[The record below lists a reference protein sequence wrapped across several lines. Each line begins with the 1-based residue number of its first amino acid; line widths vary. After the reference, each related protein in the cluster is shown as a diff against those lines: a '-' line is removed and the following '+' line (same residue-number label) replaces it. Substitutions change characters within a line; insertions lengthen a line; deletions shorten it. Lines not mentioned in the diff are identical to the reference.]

1 MGQVFTDITLK
12 NAGDVTLTEH
22 GYKQEQEIRQTTVS
36 ILVDTGA
43 GTLVITEAL
52 QQELGLRARREKT
65 VRMANNDS
73 VNVKEADPVEVHWE
87 NRSMVCCPWVIPGAG
102 KALLGLIPL
111 EDMDLMVDPN
121 GQKVVGAHGNE
132 AVGILY

>member
-1 MGQVFTDITLK
+1 MGQVFTEITLK

-22 GYKQEQEIRQTTVS
+22 GYRQEQEIRQTTVN

-52 QQELGLRARREKT
+52 QQELGLKSRKEKS
-65 VRMANNDS
+65 VRMANNDKVS
-73 VNVKEADPVEVHWE
+73 IQETDPVEVHWK
-87 NRSMVCCPWVIPGAG
+87 NRSMVCRSWVIPGAQ

-121 GQKVVGAHGNE
+121 GKEVVGAHGAE

>member
-12 NAGDVTLTEH
+12 NAGDLMLSEH
-22 GYKQEQEIRQTTVS
+22 GYKQEQEIRQTSVN

-52 QQELGLRARREKT
+52 QQELGLKARKEKT
-65 VRMANNDS
+65 VRMANNAP
-73 VNVKEADPVEVHWE
+73 VNVQEADPVEVHWK
-87 NRSMVCCPWVIPGAG
+87 NRSMVCRPWVIPGAQN
-102 KALLGLIPL
+102 ALLGLIPL

-121 GQKVVGAHGNE
+121 GQEVVGAHGDE

>member
-12 NAGDVTLTEH
+12 NAGDITLTEY
-22 GYKQEQEIRQTTVS
+22 GYKQEQEIRQTTVN

-43 GTLVITEAL
+43 GTLVITEAMR
-52 QQELGLRARREKT
+52 QELGLKTREAQP

-73 VNVKEADPVEVHWE
+73 VNVQEADPVEVHWK
-87 NRSMVCCPWVIPGAG
+87 NRSMVCRPWVIPGAQ

-111 EDMDLMVDPN
+111 EAMDLMVDPN
-121 GQKVVGAHGNE
+121 GQAVVGAHGDE
-132 AVGILY
+132 QIGILY

>member
-1 MGQVFTDITLK
+1 MGQVFTEITLK

-22 GYKQEQEIRQTTVS
+22 GYKQEQEIRQTTVN

-52 QQELGLRARREKT
+52 QQELGLKARSAQP
-65 VRMANNDS
+65 VRMANNDK
-73 VNVKEADPVEVHWE
+73 VNVQEADPVEVHWK
-87 NRSMVCCPWVIPGAG
+87 NRSMVCRPWVIPGAQ

-111 EDMDLMVDPN
+111 EAMDLMVDPN
-121 GQKVVGAHGNE
+121 GQTVVGAHGDE

>member
-1 MGQVFTDITLK
+1 MGQVFTEITLK

-22 GYKQEQEIRQTTVS
+22 GYKQEQEIRQTTVN

-52 QQELGLRARREKT
+52 QQELGLKARSAQP
-65 VRMANNDS
+65 VRMANNDK
-73 VNVKEADPVEVHWE
+73 VNVQEADPVEVHWK
-87 NRSMVCCPWVIPGAG
+87 NRSMVCRPWVIPGAQ

-111 EDMDLMVDPN
+111 EAMDLMVDPN
-121 GQKVVGAHGNE
+121 GQTLVSAHGYE

>member
-1 MGQVFTDITLK
+1 MGQVFTEITLK

-22 GYKQEQEIRQTTVS
+22 GYKQEQDIRQATVD

-52 QQELGLRARREKT
+52 QQELGLKT
-65 VRMANNDS
+65 RKKRPVRMANNVP
-73 VNVKEADPVEVHWE
+73 VNVQETEPVEVHWKD
-87 NRSMVCCPWVIPGAG
+87 RSMVCRPWVVSGAQQ
-102 KALLGLIPL
+102 ALLGLIPL

-121 GQKVVGAHGNE
+121 GREVVGAHGRE
-132 AVGILY
+132 AVGIMY